1 MLVAFCRATDWL
13 IGNAANKFAGETES
27 PLQDDTSRPML
38 TLIEP
43 FIAEIH
49 ATSTQIVLAVTGG
62 GSGAISRL
70 LEVSGASR
78 TVLEAAVPYTAASLT
93 AWLGGQTDQACSE
106 STARAMAM
114 AAFRRA
120 CTYHKNPFQVAGI
133 ACTASLAT
141 DRPKRGDH
149 RLHLALQTAALTSTR
164 SLVLT
169 KGRRSRAEEE
179 ELTSR
184 LVLNLVAEACG
195 LTRRI
200 PVELVEEE
208 RVASLT
214 VEAPP
219 AWSEL
224 LLGQQAMV
232 RHGAP
237 ADYRV
242 AASRAI
248 FPGAFNPLHAGHC
261 RMADVAQQILAVPV
275 EFEISILN
283 VDKPPLDYVEME
295 RRTEQFAA
303 EQVVWL
309 TRTPTFVQKAEQF
322 PGATFVVGVD
332 TLCRIAD
339 ARYYGQDLAMRD
351 AALQA
356 IAARGCHF
364 LVFGRQAEGRFVTLA
379 DLDVPEALRKISRG
393 IPAEQFREDISSTV
407 LRGKKEA

>member
-1 MLVAFCRATDWL
+1 ML
-13 IGNAANKFAGETES
+13 S
-27 PLQDDTSRPML
+27 Q
-38 TLIEP
+38 IEP
-43 FIAEIH
+43 CIAEIH
-49 ATSTQIVLAVTGG
+49 ATPTQIVLAVTGG
-62 GSGAISRL
+62 GSGAIGRL

-78 TVLEAAVPYTAASLT
+78 TVLEAVVPYAAASLT
-93 AWLGGQTDQACSE
+93 AWLSGPADQSCSAP
-106 STARAMAM
+106 TARAMAM

-120 CTYHKNPFQVAGI
+120 CAYHDNPLQVAGI

-141 DRPKRGDH
+141 DRPKRGEH
-149 RLHLALQTAALTSTR
+149 RLHLALQTATLTSVR

-169 KGRRSRAEEE
+169 KGHRSRAEEE

-195 LTRRI
+195 LTRRL

-214 VEAPP
+214 VEALP

-224 LLGQQAMV
+224 LLGQRTVV
-232 RHGAP
+232 RHGMP

-248 FPGAFNPLHAGHC
+248 FPGAFNPLHVGHR

-295 RRTEQFAA
+295 RRTEQFPP
-303 EQVVWL
+303 EQIVWL
-309 TRTPTFVQKAEQF
+309 TRTPTFVEKAEQF
-322 PGATFVVGVD
+322 PGATFVVGID

-339 ARYYGQDLAMRD
+339 TRYYGRDATMRD

-356 IAARGCHF
+356 ITARGCHF
-364 LVFGRQAEGRFVTLA
+364 LVFGRQVEGRFVTLA

-393 IPAEQFREDISSTV
+393 IPAEQFREDISSTA
-407 LRGKKEA
+407 LRGVQGADRLL